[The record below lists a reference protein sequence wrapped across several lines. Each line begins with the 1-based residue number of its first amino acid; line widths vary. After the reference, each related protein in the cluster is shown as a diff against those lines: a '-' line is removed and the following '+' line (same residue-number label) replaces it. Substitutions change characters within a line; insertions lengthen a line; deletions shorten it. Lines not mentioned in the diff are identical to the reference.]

1 MGNEHLKCGQ
11 GDWRTEFFKLKQHNF
26 STKHTHILIGHRIT
40 TKNLASE
47 LRHVLILKY
56 TRLLKLHFKSMYV
69 LCIHTPFVFTHRK
82 YLNRFYVE
90 IWVNH
95 ILNVLRQN
103 IFSSALFTVLSV
115 ATRQSIICIRVI
127 FGQHWSYQT
136 KSMSAVCWN
145 LRSAIYADT
154 CGNIM
159 LYIC

>member
-26 STKHTHILIGHRIT
+26 STKHTCILIGLHRIT

-47 LRHVLILKY
+47 LRHFNLKIYQTSETSLKVYVCIMY
-56 TRLLKLHFKSMYV
+56 THT
-69 LCIHTPFVFTHRK
+69 LCVYTQ

-103 IFSSALFTVLSV
+103 IFSSALFTVLNV
-115 ATRQSIICIRVI
+115 VTMQSRICIHII

-136 KSMSAVCWN
+136 KSMSAMCWN
-145 LRSAIYADT
+145 LRRAIYADT
-154 CGNIM
+154 CGNIT